1 MNEIRHEVKNTYI
14 CVYVFFLENGKSYF
28 PGVDRVIYDKNSRE
42 VLRWI
47 RSKKFLIRL
56 LQIP

>member
-42 VLRWI
+42 VLR
-47 RSKKFLIRL
+47 
-56 LQIP
+56 